1 MYSKNKILKNLFFV
15 LVLLIIALIFVFSL
29 GDIKE
34 IFNVLINQTNYAYIL
49 VCVGLLF
56 LYFII
61 MQLSFL
67 ILIRYRS
74 KEISL
79 AFSFYISGT
88 NFFFDN
94 ITPFSSGG
102 QPFQAYSLKQ
112 RNMKLSDSTSI
123 LLANFISYQI
133 CINVIFAI
141 FLGCFY
147 NKLATQIDNFM
158 WLVFI
163 SYSINLVIMLFL
175 LLIGCTKFVGNSLVA
190 IMRALSKIKCLKKL
204 LEPRIPKFLT
214 YIEETQK
221 DFKEI
226 KNNMG
231 VIVINF
237 LLKLIA
243 LFIYYSIPFF
253 ICLAIG
259 IPLDIK
265 EMFYIMAI
273 TCTALTITIWVPTPG
288 AVGGVELAFTLL
300 FSTFLVGYDNIEGIT
315 LSAMLL
321 WRLITY
327 YLVIAYGFIMYMLFE
342 RLNRLNPVIKNS
354 E

>member
-34 IFNVLINQTNYAYIL
+34 IFNVLIHQTNYTYIL
-49 VCVGLLF
+49 ACVGLLF

-79 AFSFYISGT
+79 ADSFYISGT

-133 CINVIFAI
+133 GINVIFAI

-147 NKLATQIDNFM
+147 NRLANQIDNFM

-190 IMRALSKIKCLKKL
+190 MLRGLSKIKFLNKL
-204 LEPRIPKFLT
+204 LEPRIPKFQT

-237 LLKLIA
+237 FLKLIA

-253 ICLAIG
+253 ICRAIG
-259 IPLDIK
+259 ISLDIK
-265 EMFYIMAI
+265 EIFYIMAI
-273 TCTALTITIWVPTPG
+273 TCTALTVTIWVPTPG

-342 RLNRLNPVIKNS
+342 RSNRLHPIIKDS